1 MANSQNNYSLIYN
14 GQNKSNFAG
23 KVCIGGVRNDACGE
37 VLNYV
42 AKQFNDRVE
51 TLVNPGCWGWAP
63 PKAIPGSSSYSNH
76 GSGTAIDL
84 NAPKHPW
91 KVKGTFSP
99 DKVGVIR
106 QILAECENVVRWGG
120 DYTRVDEMHFE
131 INADYAAV
139 SRLAA
144 KLNNSQPVPPQI
156 IPTPTPNGFIQLRPG
171 SNGPEVTRLQKK
183 LKELALY
190 NAAVDGNY
198 GPITKQSVINYQLAK
213 GLVADGWAGPIT
225 QGALYSQKA
234 SPIKHPLGINS
245 RGAEVVYLQQ
255 RLRAK
260 GLYHDALD
268 GHFGPITKASVKELQ
283 RRHHLSMDGY
293 VGPITRIAVG

>member
-1 MANSQNNYSLIYN
+1 MAVSQNNYSLIYN

-63 PKAIPGSSSYSNH
+63 PKAIPGSKSYSNH

-91 KVKGTFSP
+91 KVKGTFSAA
-99 DKVGVIR
+99 KVGVIR
-106 QILAECENVVRWGG
+106 QILAECEGVIRWGG

-131 INADYAAV
+131 INSDYNSV
-139 SRLAA
+139 SRVAA
-144 KLNNSQPVPPQI
+144 KLSNYKPTLPITPA
-156 IPTPTPNGFIQLRPG
+156 PTPSGFVQLRPG
-171 SNGPEVTRLQKK
+171 SNGPEVTRLQRK
-183 LKELALY
+183 LHELELY
-190 NAAVDGNY
+190 NAAIDGNY

-245 RGAEVVYLQQ
+245 HGPEVLYLQK

>member
-190 NAAVDGNY
+190 NAAIDGNY